1 MKTFNIEKLIRKNVL
16 QMKAYTAARD
26 EFQKTAPEMIYLD
39 ANENPFD
46 NGVNRYPD
54 PQQQDLKKAIAAFR
68 NVSAAAITLGNGSD
82 ELLDLIFRAFC
93 TPDQD
98 NIITLPPTYGMY
110 EVLAGLNAVENRTV
124 QLTPDFQL
132 NIPEILNWVD
142 PNTKLLFICSPNN
155 PTGNTFPEKT
165 ITSLLEQFKGIVVLD
180 EAYIDFSETGSWLQK
195 IADYPNLIIIQ
206 TFSKAFG
213 MAGIRLGAAYASEA
227 ITAILNKIK
236 PPYNINT
243 LTQEKA
249 LTLINDT
256 KLKDKITLIKAEKE
270 NLIKVLL
277 QIDFIKKIYPSAAN
291 FILVQVDDAEKRY
304 RQLIDKGIVVRNRN
318 NYPLCQNCLRIT
330 IGTKEENNQLLI
342 ALQEMNRS

>member
-1 MKTFNIEKLIRKNVL
+1 MKTFNVEKLIRKNVL

-132 NIPEILNWVD
+132 NIPEILNRVD
-142 PNTKLLFICSPNN
+142 SNTKLLFICSPNN
-155 PTGNTFPEKT
+155 PTGNIFPEKA
-165 ITSLLEQFKGIVVLD
+165 ITSLLKQFEGIVVLD

-195 IADYPNLIIIQ
+195 IANYPNLIIIQ

-256 KLKDKITLIKAEKE
+256 KVKYKITLIKVEKK

-277 QIDFIKKIYPSAAN
+277 EVSFIKKIYPSAAN

>member
-54 PQQQDLKKAIAAFR
+54 PQQQDLKKVIAAFR

-132 NIPEILNWVD
+132 NIPEILNRVD

-155 PTGNTFPEKT
+155 PTGNTFPEKA
-165 ITSLLEQFKGIVVLD
+165 ITSLLEQFKGIIVLD

-256 KLKDKITLIKAEKE
+256 KVKYKITLIKAEKE

-277 QIDFIKKIYPSAAN
+277 EVGFIKKIYPSAAN

-330 IGTKEENNQLLI
+330 IGTKEENNQLLT
-342 ALQEMNRS
+342 ALLEMNRS